1 MKIAVFEDEKK
12 WEKKIIDLVDKSLKA
27 RNMEYSIE
35 TYERYSNFA
44 GFSNSYDIIFVDI
57 ELPDCSGL
65 DICKEYLDT
74 KKNGIAIIISCHEEM
89 SREGYKVNAFRYIDK
104 FYIDEEFSEAI
115 DRAVKILEKHEKITL
130 NVVKLG
136 EIEIYL
142 DDILYIETE
151 KRNIDVHTTF
161 GNYKCSNS
169 ITSVYKQ
176 LENKGFYMITRS
188 DMINLDKINYISD
201 GCVKIKNGDKICVSE
216 KRYSELKKR
225 YIDRICER

>member
-12 WEKKIIDLVDKSLKA
+12 WEKKIADLVDKALKA

-35 TYERYSNFA
+35 TYERYSDFA

-104 FYIDEEFSEAI
+104 LHIDEEFREAI
-115 DRAVKILEKHEKITL
+115 NRAVNILEKHEKIKL

-136 EIEIYL
+136 KIEIYPE
-142 DDILYIETE
+142 DILYIETE
-151 KRNIDVHTTF
+151 KRNIDVHTIF

-169 ITSVYKQ
+169 ITSVYEE

-201 GCVKIKNGDKICVSE
+201 RYVKMKNGDKIYVSE